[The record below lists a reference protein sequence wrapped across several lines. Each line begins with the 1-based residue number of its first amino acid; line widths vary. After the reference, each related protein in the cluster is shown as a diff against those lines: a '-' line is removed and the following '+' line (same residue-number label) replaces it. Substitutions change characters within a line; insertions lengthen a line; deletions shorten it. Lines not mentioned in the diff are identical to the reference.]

1 MGSAEN
7 GDDYLNNLLHE
18 LLVNG
23 VEWVHHE
30 GKKKGKI
37 TLYALS
43 TCVWCK
49 KTKQLLTE
57 LGVDF
62 YYIYVDE
69 LTPKEMEQVYEE
81 VKKWNPS
88 GSFPVLVIDDRK
100 SIVGYREKDIRE
112 ALA

>member
-1 MGSAEN
+1 
-7 GDDYLNNLLHE
+7 
-18 LLVNG
+18 VKV

-37 TLYALS
+37 ALYALS

-49 KTKQLLTE
+49 KTKQLLTD

-62 YYIYVDE
+62 SYIYVDE
-69 LTPKEMEQVYEE
+69 LPPKEMEKIVEE

-88 GSFPVLVIDDRK
+88 GSFPVLVLDDRK
-100 SIVGYREKDIRE
+100 TIVGYREKEIRE
-112 ALA
+112 ALE

>member
-1 MGSAEN
+1 MV
-7 GDDYLNNLLHE
+7 YV
-18 LLVNG
+18 VNG

-49 KTKQLLTE
+49 KTKQLLTD

-62 YYIYVDE
+62 SYIYVDQ
-69 LTPKEMEQVYEE
+69 LPSQEMEQIYGE
-81 VKKWNPS
+81 VKRWNPA
-88 GSFPVLVIDDRK
+88 GSFPVLVLDDHK
-100 SIVGYREKDIRE
+100 TIVGFREKEIRE
-112 ALA
+112 ALE